1 MKLLSRLEHGIERL
15 MEGTTGSLFRQQ
27 LQPAEIGR
35 KLERTMLNQK
45 RASVGTSL
53 VPNHF
58 VVRLHPK
65 DFAQFADYSHGLAR
79 QMEAWL
85 AQVATQRNLSVI
97 DRIKVRI
104 EEDPGAPRRSP
115 RIVASINDGR
125 RSASP
130 ARASLIA
137 PVEATAAYR
146 VAVPEPRGRTVLRVT
161 EGVLEGEEFELNEG
175 MTTVGRAPDN
185 MIVLDAPD
193 VSRRHARF
201 EVTPGRLRVYD
212 LNSTN
217 GTRVNGDP
225 VRVADVAAGDE
236 ILIGSQRM
244 TVALQGNRAYGKR
257 GRR

>member
-15 MEGTTGSLFRQQ
+15 MEGTSGSLFRQQ

-35 KLERTMLNQK
+35 KLERTMLAKK

-65 DFAQFADYSHGLAR
+65 DYAQFAEYRQGLAR

-85 AQVATQRNLSVI
+85 AQVATQRDLSVI
-97 DRIKVRI
+97 DRISVNLQ
-104 EEDPGAPRRSP
+104 EDPKAGRRSP
-115 RIVASINDGR
+115 VIDATIRDGR
-125 RSASP
+125 GMAASRPSP
-130 ARASLIA
+130 AQ
-137 PVEATAAYR
+137 PTAAFR
-146 VAVPEPRGRTVLRVT
+146 AVSPPMEIGTVLQVLD
-161 EGVLEGEEFELNEG
+161 GVLAGQEFSLEDG
-175 MTTVGRAPDN
+175 ATTIGRAPDN
-185 MIVLDAPD
+185 GIVLDAAD

-201 EVTPGRLRVYD
+201 ELARGRLRVHD

-225 VRVADVAAGDE
+225 VRVSDIEDGDE

-244 TVALQGNRAYGKR
+244 VVSVRAR
-257 GRR
+257 GRADRHGGR

>member
-1 MKLLSRLEHGIERL
+1 MKLLSRFEHGIERL
-15 MEGTTGSLFRQQ
+15 MEGTSGSLFRQQ

-35 KLERTMLNQK
+35 KLERMMLTKK

-65 DFAQFADYSHGLAR
+65 DYVQFSEYSQGLAR

-97 DRIKVRI
+97 DRITVRI
-104 EEDPGAPRRSP
+104 EEDPRAGRRSP
-115 RIVASINDGR
+115 EIDATIRDSRTATPVGR
-125 RSASP
+125 PSVP
-130 ARASLIA
+130 APAE
-137 PVEATAAYR
+137 PTAAYR
-146 VAVPEPRGRTVLRVT
+146 AVSAPKRIEMVLEVI
-161 EGVLEGEEFELNEG
+161 EGVLQGETISLAEGS
-175 MTTVGRAPDN
+175 TTVGRAPDN
-185 MIVLDAPD
+185 AIVVDAAD

-201 EVTPGRLRVYD
+201 ELSRGRLRVYD

-225 VRVADVAAGDE
+225 VRVSDIEDGDE
-236 ILIGSQRM
+236 ILIGGQRM
-244 TVALQGNRAYGKR
+244 VLSVRAR
-257 GRR
+257 GRAGRRGDR

>member
-15 MEGTTGSLFRQQ
+15 MEGTSGSLFRQQ

-35 KLERTMLNQK
+35 KLERTMLMRK

-53 VPNHF
+53 VPNHY

-65 DFAQFADYSHGLAR
+65 DFVQFSEYSHGLAR

-97 DRIKVRI
+97 DRIKVTI
-104 EEDPGAPRRSP
+104 EEDPRAGRRAPV
-115 RIVASINDGR
+115 IDASIRDGR
-125 RSASP
+125 GSPPARRPSRPSP
-130 ARASLIA
+130 A
-137 PVEATAAYR
+137 EATAAYR
-146 VAVPEPRGRTVLRVT
+146 AAMPAARPSAVLSMLD
-161 EGVLEGEEFELNEG
+161 GVREGEEIPLQEG
-175 MTTVGRAPDN
+175 SVTVGRAPDN
-185 MIVLDAPD
+185 AIVLDAAD

-201 EVTPGRLRVYD
+201 ELTPGRLRVYD

-225 VRVADVAAGDE
+225 VHVADVEDGDE
-236 ILIGSQRM
+236 VLIGGQRM
-244 TVALQGNRAYGKR
+244 IVNVR
-257 GRR
+257 GRGRAARRGGG